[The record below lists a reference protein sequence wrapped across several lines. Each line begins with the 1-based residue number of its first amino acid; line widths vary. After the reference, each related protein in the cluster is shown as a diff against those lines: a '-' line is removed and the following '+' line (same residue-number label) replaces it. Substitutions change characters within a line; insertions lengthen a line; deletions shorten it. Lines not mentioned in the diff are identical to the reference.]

1 MIPSPYIGRLAGA
14 ALIALWIIALTP
26 ALVSAQDVEN
36 AAEQP
41 TIDSPLL
48 PSPSPATPSPTST
61 PSTTPTDTP
70 RPTPTATPTLD
81 LAAAALQVSPLRIV
95 ADDRPIAANSAML
108 WVALAATI
116 VAAGAGVMVI
126 AQQRENRR

>member
-1 MIPSPYIGRLAGA
+1 MIPLTYIGRLAGA

-41 TIDSPLL
+41 TLDSPLL
-48 PSPSPATPSPTST
+48 PSPATPSPTAT

-70 RPTPTATPTLD
+70 RPTPTATPTPD
-81 LAAAALQVSPLRIV
+81 LAAAALQISPLRIA
-95 ADDRPIAANSAML
+95 ADDHPIAANSAML
-108 WVALAATI
+108 WIALAAVI